1 MEVNR
6 KPVFERSINHPANR
20 ERRNETIRAF
30 LGGVSL
36 DAQDILYRYPE
47 DTLRTVEQFK
57 RHVAKTYTQEDRRV
71 IFSAL
76 DLALVAHERNG
87 IEKNR
92 IRKDKITPYI
102 KHPVEIAGA
111 VAGMDRTIPLTLR
124 DTEKTKIKL
133 PVKQHPYKAE
143 VVAAALL
150 HDVLED
156 VYLPLSQD
164 HRIGIGRKQRDI
176 HWPEVIGYHIKGAGA
191 TPDQVRRI
199 NTMIQ
204 AVTKYYQH
212 DFDASVREGIV
223 NSSLFQTFIDAVGS
237 RGSNKSPVVIERE
250 VVRTLSDL
258 HRMFAV
264 CFPKGENGLPLV
276 KDETIEDFYGA
287 LAIKLHDIENNLETG
302 VRTDKIIRAHLL
314 AHFARFFG
322 LPVASRLGIHLIVN
336 NEYDIT
342 SIGSGFNSEAMQMVV
357 EYCAEENDPSL
368 RPKINIGPISITPE
382 ATQIPITT
390 YAELQERKGPR
401 KNAPMLQYKCTVDDK
416 VFAFLGQGSGM
427 EVRVGN
433 RKGFTLERINA
444 SIQDLIR
451 EYGRQVEYYLIERV
465 SGTNSTGILRFQDAQ
480 PNAHSV
486 IAQGSVVGASK
497 VPEHRL
503 LELFDGTSMST
514 MEILAKMSPLR
525 LD

>member
-1 MEVNR
+1 MTEIR
-6 KPVFERSINHPANR
+6 KGLIERSINHPANR
-20 ERRNETIRAF
+20 ELRNGVIHTF
-30 LGGVSL
+30 LEGVPR
-36 DAQDILYRYPE
+36 DARDILNSYPE
-47 DTLRTVEQFK
+47 DTRRTVERFK
-57 RHVAKTYTQEDRRV
+57 RHVVKSYKPEDHNL
-71 IFSAL
+71 ILSAL
-76 DLALVAHERNG
+76 DLSIVAHERNG
-87 IEKNR
+87 IVKNR
-92 IRKDKITPYI
+92 TRKDTVTPYI
-102 KHPVEIAGA
+102 QHPVEIAGA
-111 VAGMDRTIPLTLR
+111 VAGLDRKIPLTLR
-124 DTEKTKIKL
+124 DQEKTKVKL
-133 PVKQHPYKAE
+133 PVRQHPYKAE
-143 VVAAALL
+143 VVVAALL

-156 VYLPLSQD
+156 VYLPLSGD
-164 HRIGIGRKQRDI
+164 RRVGIGRKQRDI
-176 HWPEVIGYHIKGAGA
+176 HWPEVIGSHLKAAGG
-191 TPDQVRRI
+191 TPDQIRRV
-199 NTMIQ
+199 NTMVQ

-212 DFDASVREGIV
+212 DFDTSVREGIMT
-223 NSSLFQTFIDAVGS
+223 SSLFQTFIDAVSS
-237 RGSNKSPVVIERE
+237 RGSSKSPVVIERE

-264 CFPKGENGLPLV
+264 CFPKGEEAMPQINDG
-276 KDETIEDFYGA
+276 TMEDFFGA

-322 LPVASRLGIHLIVN
+322 LPIASRLGIHLIVN

-342 SIGSGFNSEAMQMVV
+342 SIGAGFNNEAMNMVM
-357 EYCAEENDPSL
+357 EYCAEESDPTL
-368 RPKINIGPISITPE
+368 RPKISTGPFTITPE

-401 KNAPMLQYKCTVDDK
+401 KNAPMLQYKCTVDDS
-416 VFAFLGQGSGM
+416 VFAYLGQVSSKA
-427 EVRVGN
+427 VRIGD
-433 RKGFTLERINA
+433 RKGFTLERVNS

-465 SGTNSTGILRFQDAQ
+465 TGTNSVGIVRFQDAQ

-486 IAQGSVVGASK
+486 IALGSGISASK

-503 LELFDGTSMST
+503 LEAFDGTSMST